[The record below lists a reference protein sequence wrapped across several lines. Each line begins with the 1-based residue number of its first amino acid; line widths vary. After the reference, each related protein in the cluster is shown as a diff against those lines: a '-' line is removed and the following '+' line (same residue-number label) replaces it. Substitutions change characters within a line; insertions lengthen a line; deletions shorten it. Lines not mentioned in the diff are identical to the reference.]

1 MSLIVD
7 HGQRD
12 AFLNAVD
19 PSYATLPLSALSTPT
34 EEILTYSCIL
44 DASFLSIPSH
54 VGGYNPEHASA
65 LSADM
70 GVDTQELASC
80 LCQTSSCDFIPR
92 IPATAR
98 HHSYPGV

>member
-1 MSLIVD
+1 VSLIVD
-7 HGQRD
+7 HGPRV

-19 PSYATLPLSALSTPT
+19 PTYATLPLSALGIPT

-54 VGGYNPEHASA
+54 VGGYIPEHASA

-92 IPATAR
+92 TFATAR